1 MGDLRILGKWKSGYL
16 WYRGLSVIIPLK
28 GHADSLQVIVAY
40 IMELSLG
47 IVFSI
52 GALSYSRGQRKGFK
66 GQFIE
71 LSVLMQTLLSSSNSL
86 SNLRL

>member
-1 MGDLRILGKWKSGYL
+1 
-16 WYRGLSVIIPLK
+16 
-28 GHADSLQVIVAY
+28 
-40 IMELSLG
+40 MELFLG